1 MSIHNPLG
9 SCCTRP
15 RFNFV
20 GGIDDRPEA
29 YALLES
35 GLVHNI
41 VKIRRKVILGAS
53 IVVALA
59 VAALLLLAN

>member
-1 MSIHNPLG
+1 MSIHSPIG

-20 GGIDDRPEA
+20 GGIDDRPES

-35 GLVHNI
+35 GLVHSSI
-41 VKIRRKVILGAS
+41 KIRRRLILGAS

-59 VAALLLLAN
+59 VAAVLLLAN

>member
-1 MSIHNPLG
+1 MSIHSPIG

-29 YALLES
+29 FALLES
-35 GLVHNI
+35 GLVHSSI
-41 VKIRRKVILGAS
+41 KIRRRLILGAS

-59 VAALLLLAN
+59 VAAVLLLAN

>member
-1 MSIHNPLG
+1 MLMHNPVG

-15 RFNFV
+15 RFNSV
-20 GGIDDRPEA
+20 GGVDDRPEA
-29 YALLES
+29 YALPES
-35 GLVHNI
+35 GLVHSI
-41 VKIRRKVILGAS
+41 IKIRRKVIFGAS